1 MEAETMWRLRFSG
14 VRLKRARLAAGM
26 SQRDLSILLDCAE
39 TTISKYESGLYA
51 PLMQRTMQ
59 MADVLDV
66 PIEALCVRG
75 ETNGEG
81 DGG

>member
-1 MEAETMWRLRFSG
+1 MGRLRFSG

-51 PLMQRTMQ
+51 PLMQRTM
-59 MADVLDV
+59 
-66 PIEALCVRG
+66 
-75 ETNGEG
+75 
-81 DGG
+81 